1 MKSFKEFQE
10 ECGCKDKERKSKK
23 KKSPVEVMPTVNDG
37 QKGMTN
43 KPTNESV
50 FAGNYQG
57 PLYARHPDLVKADRL
72 AEVAP
77 PGKKYERMVKHIKKG
92 YAKDGKLSDEE
103 KSIAY
108 ATAWKHKNK
117 KESFE
122 GGVAKA
128 RRDHRSGTLLTF
140 KQFLVKLTDILDEW
154 EK

>member
-1 MKSFKEFQE
+1 MKSFKQFRE
-10 ECGCKDKERKSKK
+10 ECGCDKKERKAKSKK
-23 KKSPVEVMPTVNDG
+23 KEGNVEVMPNIPDG
-37 QKGMTN
+37 KKGMTTN
-43 KPTNESV
+43 VNNESV

-57 PLYARHPDLVKADRL
+57 PLYAPHPDLVK
-72 AEVAP
+72 EVAP

-92 YAKDGKLSDEE
+92 YAKDGKLSDDE

-140 KQFLVKLTDILDEW
+140 KQFLSKLTDILDEW

>member
-1 MKSFKEFQE
+1 MKTFKQLRE
-10 ECGCKDKERKSKK
+10 ECECKDKERKAKK
-23 KKSPVEVMPTVNDG
+23 KKSGNVEVMPTVNDG
-37 QKGMTN
+37 QKGMVTKTTN
-43 KPTNESV
+43 GSV

-57 PLYARHPDLVKADRL
+57 PLYAPHPDLVK
-72 AEVAP
+72 EVAP
-77 PGKKYERMVKHIKKG
+77 PGKKYERMVKHIKKN
-92 YAKDGKLSDEE
+92 YPKDKEG
-103 KSIAY
+103 IAY

-140 KQFLVKLTDILDEW
+140 KQFLSKLTDILDEW

>member
-1 MKSFKEFQE
+1 MKSFKQFRE
-10 ECGCKDKERKSKK
+10 ECGCDKKERKAKSKK
-23 KKSPVEVMPTVNDG
+23 KEGNVEVMPNIPDG
-37 QKGMTN
+37 KKGMTTN
-43 KPTNESV
+43 VNNESV

-57 PLYARHPDLVKADRL
+57 PLYAPHPDLVK
-72 AEVAP
+72 EVAP

-92 YAKDGKLSDEE
+92 YAKDGKLSDDE

-122 GGVAKA
+122 GGVARA

-140 KQFLVKLTDILDEW
+140 KQFLSKLTDILDEW

>member
-1 MKSFKEFQE
+1 MKTFKEFRE
-10 ECGCKDKERKSKK
+10 ECGCKDKERKGKK
-23 KKSPVEVMPTVNDG
+23 KKSGNVEVMPTINDG
-37 QKGMTN
+37 QRGMTT

-57 PLYARHPDLVKADRL
+57 PLYAPHPDLVK
-72 AEVAP
+72 EVAP

-92 YAKDGKLSDEE
+92 YAKDGKLSDDE

-140 KQFLVKLTDILDEW
+140 KQFLAKLTDILDEW